1 MRPFGHVPV
10 PYSGDIV
17 PDGHMPDHVGA
28 WPCDGFYGDMDG
40 TWTDNAV
47 NDLAPPGQDDDP
59 DTRFLTQR
67 AGQSESVLTGQ
78 HQIQND
84 EIDRGL
90 RHHPTH
96 LGAVLS
102 GRNPVT
108 LAGQVLLHEI
118 ADFTLI
124 VDD

>member
-1 MRPFGHVPV
+1 MERLGQ
-10 PYSGDIV
+10 IV
-17 PDGHMPDHVGA
+17 VRAH
-28 WPCDGFYGDMDG
+28 FE
-40 TWTDNAV
+40 TDDAV
-47 NDLAPPGQDDDP
+47 DDLAPPGQDDDP
-59 DTRFLTQR
+59 DAQFLTQR
-67 AGQSESVLTGQ
+67 AGQRQSVLTGQ

-90 RHHPTH
+90 RHHPAH

-108 LAGQVLLHEI
+108 LAGQIFLNEI
-118 ADFTLI
+118 ADFPLI

>member
-1 MRPFGHVPV
+1 MLVAIARRSTAEDAFDSRQQLAQVERLWQVVVRTHLEA
-10 PYSGDIV
+10 D
-17 PDGHMPDHVGA
+17 D
-28 WPCDGFYGDMDG
+28 
-40 TWTDNAV
+40 AV
-47 NDLAPPGQDDDP
+47 DDFAPPGQDDDP
-59 DTRFLTQR
+59 DTRFLTQQ
-67 AGQSESVLTGQ
+67 AGQCEAVFTGQ

-108 LAGQVLLHEI
+108 LAGQVLLHEV